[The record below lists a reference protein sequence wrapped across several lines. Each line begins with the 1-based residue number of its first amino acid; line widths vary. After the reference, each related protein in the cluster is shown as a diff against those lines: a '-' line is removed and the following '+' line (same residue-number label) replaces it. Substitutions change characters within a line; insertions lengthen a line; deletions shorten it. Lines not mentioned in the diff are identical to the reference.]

1 MQSNSDKSWFQR
13 LCPCFTIDFFQ
24 GYFDITTNELV
35 HRLLTS
41 LIPFNR
47 KFYQTYKSKP
57 DLYGPFWIYTTL
69 IMILSIA
76 GNYSLYLQSSEV
88 GSGQQ
93 FKYNFN
99 FIPIAATIIYC
110 MGLGLPLSLKLL
122 MRFMDSNFFSGTFI
136 EVIISNAN
144 SVIDHGNIRLLFHQL
159 PDYCFHL
166 RLPHLWSLM
175 DFYNLLSSDD
185 CGLPD
190 GYFLERPGR
199 VPRRQEASAGDRL
212 HLRSAGA
219 LPAHLQVLLLP
230 ARRRAV
236 ISHTKCI

>member
-1 MQSNSDKSWFQR
+1 VGDYSQINEEQKNGQNPQQQPQFQVQSSSDKSWFQR

-24 GYFDITTNELV
+24 GYFEITTNELL

-47 KFYQTYKSKP
+47 KFYQTYKQKP

-76 GNYSLYLQSSEV
+76 GNYSLYLQSTDM
-88 GSGQQ
+88 GSGKE

-122 MRFMDSNFFSGTFI
+122 MRFVGSNFFNGTFI
-136 EVIISNAN
+136 EVSTCFQTNYGL
-144 SVIDHGNIRLLFHQL
+144 DHGHLRLLLHQL
-159 PDYCFHL
+159 PHHCL
-166 RLPHLWSLM
+166 RLRFPHFKSAVGVPHLLCSHH
-175 DFYNLLSSDD
+175 

-190 GYFLERPGR
+190 GYLLERPSRELGR
-199 VPRRQEASAGDRL
+199 
-212 HLRSAGA
+212 
-219 LPAHLQVLLLP
+219 
-230 ARRRAV
+230 
-236 ISHTKCI
+236 